1 MSEAQA
7 VKTRKRPAAK
17 PSAPQ
22 AAKKGTTVYLSP
34 DALERLIVHAT
45 KAGMDRSA
53 YLEDL
58 INKNCRRYV
67 VHDRGGSNETADTNT
82 SAV

>member
-7 VKTRKRPAAK
+7 VKPRKRQAAK

-34 DALERLIVHAT
+34 DALERLIIHAT

-53 YLEDL
+53 FLEDL

-67 VHDRGGSNETADTNT
+67 VHDRGGSNDAADSNGST
-82 SAV
+82 V

>member
-7 VKTRKRPAAK
+7 VKPRKRQTAK
-17 PSAPQ
+17 PSDHQ
-22 AAKKGTTVYLSP
+22 AVKKGTTVYLSP
-34 DALERLIVHAT
+34 DALERLIIHAT
-45 KAGMDRSA
+45 KAGLDRSA

-67 VHDRGGSNETADTNT
+67 VHDRGGSSETAGTNT
-82 SAV
+82 SVV